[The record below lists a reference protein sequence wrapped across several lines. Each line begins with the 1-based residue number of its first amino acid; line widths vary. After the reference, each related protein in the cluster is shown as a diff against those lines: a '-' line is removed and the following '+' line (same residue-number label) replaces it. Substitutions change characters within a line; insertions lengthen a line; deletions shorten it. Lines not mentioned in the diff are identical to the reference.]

1 MTFEVFRSPAEF
13 KFSSAATGEIEGY
26 GAVFGNVDSHG
37 DVIEPGAFRE
47 TLAERAKAGRPFPP
61 MRKMHGLNS
70 LDPIGVWEKMS
81 EDANGLYVKGRLV
94 GLDTE
99 IGRRNYAMVRDGA
112 MRGLSIGYKVKRARA
127 GRGNV
132 KRHLESL
139 HLSEVSLV
147 DEPSNSLSV
156 VTSVKFAVA
165 NVGGRPVLEG
175 YATLWNKAHQHP
187 TRGGYEVFAKHC
199 FTQTVGGS
207 PVQFLLNHDG
217 EKRLAGID
225 DGLLLF
231 STDDGLAFRAELP
244 PGPYVDEALAMIA
257 KTGQTGMSV
266 GYREELSHERA
277 IEGVAVKIIERAT
290 LCEISLVPRG
300 AVDGAFA
307 VLSEHSPAE
316 WRARAGTK
324 ALIADG
330 AAAKVMHEL
339 SRFSERV
346 VGAGR

>member
-1 MTFEVFRSPAEF
+1 MSLEVFRSPVEF

-47 TLAERAKAGRPFPP
+47 SLAERAKAGRPFPP

-70 LDPIGVWEKMS
+70 LDPIGVWEEMR
-81 EDANGLYVKGRLV
+81 EDSRGLFVKGRLI

-112 MRGLSIGYKVKRARA
+112 LRGLSIGYKVKRARA

-132 KRHLESL
+132 KRHLESV

-147 DEPSNSLSV
+147 DEPSNALSV
-156 VTSVKFAVA
+156 VTSVKFAGA
-165 NVGGRPVLEG
+165 YVGGRPIIEG
-175 YATLWNKAHQHP
+175 YATRWNKAHQHP
-187 TRGGYEVFAKHC
+187 TRGGYEVFAKRC

-207 PVQFLLNHDG
+207 PVQLLIAHDG
-217 EKRLAGID
+217 EKRLASID

-244 PGPYVDEALAMIA
+244 SGPFVDEALAMIA
-257 KTGQTGMSV
+257 KTGRGAMSV
-266 GYREELSHERA
+266 GYHVQASHERL
-277 IEGVAVKIIERAT
+277 IEGVKVKVIERAE
-290 LCEISLVPRG
+290 LVEISLVPRG
-300 AVDGAFA
+300 AVDDAFA
-307 VLSEHSPAE
+307 VLSDHSPAE
-316 WRARAGTK
+316 WRQRAASK
-324 ALIADG
+324 ALLSDG

-339 SRFSERV
+339 SNFSERV
-346 VGAGR
+346 VGAVR